1 MNDMKSNRSYWIKE
15 YDLYRLFYIID
26 LPIPEDFFLYKEL
39 GEKIRV
45 AMNGKGTM
53 DNATIFATNLE
64 LKRMR
69 WKEIW
74 DDK

>member
-1 MNDMKSNRSYWIKE
+1 MNDMKNNRRYWIIVFE
-15 YDLYRLFYIID
+15 LYRLFYFID
-26 LPIPEDFFLYKEL
+26 LPIPDTFFLYKEL

-64 LKRMR
+64 LKRMIE
-69 WKEIW
+69 WF
-74 DDK
+74 

>member
-39 GEKIRV
+39 GEKIRD
-45 AMNGKGTM
+45 AMNGKGVM

-64 LKRMR
+64 LKRMIE
-69 WKEIW
+69 W
-74 DDK
+74 

>member
-39 GEKIRV
+39 GEKIRD
-45 AMNGKGTM
+45 AMNGKGVM

-64 LKRMR
+64 LKRMIE
-69 WKEIW
+69 WL
-74 DDK
+74 

>member
-1 MNDMKSNRSYWIKE
+1 MNDMKNNRSYWIKE

-45 AMNGKGTM
+45 AMNGKGVM

>member
-1 MNDMKSNRSYWIKE
+1 MFE
-15 YDLYRLFYIID
+15 LYRLFYFID

-64 LKRMR
+64 LKRMI
-69 WKEIW
+69 E
-74 DDK
+74 